1 MVRLKY
7 KKTTELYSS
16 QLVMVRGL
24 ANGDIKEEIL
34 SMIEHISL
42 EDAITF
48 VSMGEPEVIE
58 AANAKTIGFRNT
70 PRGSRDVHRS
80 SPPPP
85 WPSVK
90 PPRRRCCQTMCPPN
104 KWRSR

>member
-16 QLVMVRGL
+16 QLVMVREL

-34 SMIEHISL
+34 SMMEHKSM

-48 VSMGEPEVIE
+48 VSMGEPEFIE
-58 AANAKTIGFRNT
+58 AANAKMPYRLLVSETHPGDREMCT
-70 PRGSRDVHRS
+70 GLHHLPRG
-80 SPPPP
+80 PA
-85 WPSVK
+85 
-90 PPRRRCCQTMCPPN
+90 
-104 KWRSR
+104 